1 MNEVKSSLGNVKISQ
16 GTSFHSEGRASVR
29 ETESGVD
36 EEKNQKKTAK
46 FFDFIISF
54 SLAAIFFG
62 LPLFFTGLTL
72 QGIAFD
78 KQVFFYAL
86 ILIGLVAWVS
96 RGVIVG
102 ELKIRRTPLDIPI
115 IAFWLIYLLTTIF
128 SVDRW
133 HSFWGFF
140 GDPSRG
146 FLSATAILV
155 AYYLIFSNFTQ
166 KRFKMMLAASVV
178 SAAIV
183 SLWSLLAVLG
193 VKFLPDKIFQLAPL
207 SLVGSVSGLGVF
219 LSFMLPIS
227 ITALFQIQKSEK
239 MKPVWKKIFTFGILA
254 SLLVYI
260 VDILLLFAF
269 IPWPALLI
277 GLGLFLIFILSRVIR
292 PSENWTWLPMVAF
305 VAAFA
310 ILMIGN
316 NRLARI
322 NLPVEV
328 TPNYQMS
335 WDVAWQ
341 SAKNNFILGSGP
353 ATYGYDFS
361 LHHSK
366 DFNLNALYNLR
377 FYQGT
382 GLFFEA
388 LPTVGALGTI
398 ALILLALSFISV
410 VIYLLTKEKEKNKIY
425 SLGYVTSALI
435 LLGASFTGRA
445 EGAVVIM
452 AGLFGALALAL
463 LLWESGSEEKNISLS
478 LKASPKYALALAFI
492 FIVVSAGVVFLYVFL
507 GKILVADVYAGKK
520 AVGNQATE
528 EDINSGLGKAIQ
540 LYPQEGRYYS
550 QASQNYMILANSEIL
565 KGEKER
571 DLLKVQNNLNVSI
584 LLAKRGSELMKNDVL
599 AVENLALI
607 YENASLYVKD
617 SLDLARATYEQAQ
630 KLEPHNPDYF
640 IKLGQIKIAAASG
653 KEEKERNPII
663 EEAKGFF
670 NQAKDE
676 KNNYAPAYYNLS
688 LAEEALGGVDSSIND
703 MGKAFSL
710 DRSNINYAFNL
721 ARLYETRGKG
731 DDDKI
736 AEDLFKQI
744 LGVNDKEINTHFS
757 LGLLYEKTGRKSEA
771 VSEYKKVIDLL
782 PASQQNEPAGGT
794 EGSGSAKDKIE
805 KMISNIGNGISNQT
819 VNAPTEDQPVIQ
831 DQQ

>member
-1 MNEVKSSLGNVKISQ
+1 MDEIKSSLGNVRISH
-16 GTSFHSEGRASVR
+16 GTSFRTEERTSVR
-29 ETESGVD
+29 ETELEINEG
-36 EEKNQKKTAK
+36 KNQKKTAK
-46 FFDFIISF
+46 LFDFIISL

-78 KQVFFYAL
+78 KQVFFYAFVL
-86 ILIGLVAWVS
+86 LGLVAWVS
-96 RGVIVG
+96 KGVIVG

-115 IAFWLIYLLTTIF
+115 VAFWLVYLLATIF

-146 FLSATAILV
+146 FLSATALLIS
-155 AYYLIFSNFTQ
+155 YYLISSNFTQ
-166 KRFKMMLAASVV
+166 KRFKIMLTASII

-193 VKFLPDKIFQLAPL
+193 VKFLPDKILQLAPI
-207 SLVGSVSGLGVF
+207 SLMGSVSGLGVF
-219 LSFMLPIS
+219 LSFMFPIS
-227 ITALFQIQKSEK
+227 ITALFQIQKAEK

-254 SLLVYI
+254 SLAVYTA
-260 VDILLLFAF
+260 DILLFFAF
-269 IPWPALLI
+269 IPWPALLV
-277 GLGLFLIFILSRVIR
+277 GLGLFLIFILSQVVR
-292 PSENWTWLPMVAF
+292 PSENWTWLPMVVF

-341 SAKNNFILGSGP
+341 STKDNFVLGSGP
-353 ATYGYDFS
+353 ATYSYDFS

-388 LPTVGALGTI
+388 LPTIGILGTI
-398 ALILLALSFISV
+398 ALILLALSFVSV
-410 VIYLLTKEKEKNKIY
+410 VIYLLTREKEKNKIY
-425 SLGYVTSALI
+425 SLGYVISALI
-435 LLGASFTGRA
+435 LLGASFLGRA
-445 EGAVVIM
+445 EGVVIIM
-452 AGLFGALALAL
+452 SGLFGSLALAL

-478 LKASPKYALALAFI
+478 LKASPKYALALAFV

-507 GKILVADVYAGKK
+507 GKILIADVYAGKK
-520 AVGNQATE
+520 VSGNQIVE
-528 EDINSGLGKAIQ
+528 EEINSSLGKAIQ

-550 QASQNYMILANSEIL
+550 QASQRYMILANSEIL

-571 DLLKVQNNLNVSI
+571 DLLKVQNNLNASI
-584 LLAKRGSELMKNDVL
+584 LLAKRGSELMKNDIS

-607 YENASLYVKD
+607 YENAGLYVKD

-640 IKLGQIKIAAASG
+640 IKLGQIRIAVVSG
-653 KEEKERNPII
+653 KEEKERTPVI
-663 EEAKGFF
+663 EEAKGLF
-670 NQAKDE
+670 NQAIDE
-676 KNNYAPAYYNLS
+676 KNNYAPGYYNLA
-688 LAEEALGGVDSSIND
+688 LAEEALGGMDSSIDN
-703 MGKAFSL
+703 MAKAFRL

-721 ARLYETRGKG
+721 ARLYQVRGKG

-757 LGLLYEKTGRKSEA
+757 LGLLYEKMSRKSEA
-771 VSEYKKVIDLL
+771 ISEYKKVLDLL
-782 PASQQNEPAGGT
+782 PASPAGGP
-794 EGSGSAKDKIE
+794 EGSGEAKDKIE
-805 KMISNIGNGISNQT
+805 KMISNIENGISNQIKD
-819 VNAPTEDQPVIQ
+819 ASTENQPAIQ

>member
-1 MNEVKSSLGNVKISQ
+1 MNEIKSSMGNVRISH
-16 GTSFHSEGRASVR
+16 GTSFRTEERTSVSAR
-29 ETESGVD
+29 ETEPEVKEG
-36 EEKNQKKTAK
+36 KNQKKTAK
-46 FFDFIISF
+46 IFDFIISF

-86 ILIGLVAWVS
+86 ILLGLVAWVS
-96 RGVIVG
+96 KGVIVG

-115 IAFWLIYLLTTIF
+115 IAFWLIYLLATIF

-146 FLSATAILV
+146 FLSATALIV
-155 AYYLIFSNFTQ
+155 SYYLISSNFTQ
-166 KRFKMMLAASVV
+166 KRFKIILTVSII

-193 VKFLPDKIFQLAPL
+193 IKFLPDKFLRLAPI
-207 SLVGSVSGLGVF
+207 SLIGSVSGLGVF

-239 MKPVWKKIFTFGILA
+239 MKQVWKKIFTFVILA
-254 SLLVYI
+254 SLAVYI
-260 VDILLLFAF
+260 IDILFFFAF
-269 IPWPALLI
+269 IPWPALLV
-277 GLGLFLIFILSRVIR
+277 GLGLFLIFILSQVVR
-292 PSENWTWLPMVAF
+292 PSESWTWLPMIAF
-305 VAAFA
+305 VAALA

-316 NRLARI
+316 NRLAKI

-328 TPNYQMS
+328 TPNYRMS

-341 SAKNNFILGSGP
+341 ASKDNFVLGSGP

-361 LHHSK
+361 LYRSK

-388 LPTVGALGTI
+388 LPTVGILGTI
-398 ALILLALSFISV
+398 ALILLTLSFISV
-410 VIYLLTKEKEKNKIY
+410 VIYLLTREKEKNKIY

-435 LLGASFTGRA
+435 LIGASFTGRA
-445 EGAVVIM
+445 EGVIIIM
-452 AGLFGALALAL
+452 LGLFGALALAL

-478 LKASPKYALALAFI
+478 LKASPKYALALAFV

-507 GKILVADVYAGKK
+507 GKIWIADFYAGKK
-520 AVGNQATE
+520 ADGKQATKE
-528 EDINSGLGKAIQ
+528 EINSSLGKAIQ
-540 LYPQEGRYYS
+540 FYPQEGRYYS
-550 QASQNYMILANSEIL
+550 QASQNYMILANNEIL

-571 DLLKVQNNLNVSI
+571 DLLKVQNNLNTSI

-607 YENASLYVKD
+607 YENAGLYVKD

-630 KLEPHNPDYF
+630 ILEPHNPDYF

-653 KEEKERNPII
+653 KEEKERTPII
-663 EEAKGFF
+663 EEAKNLF
-670 NQAKDE
+670 NQAIDE
-676 KNNYAPAYYNLS
+676 KNNYAPSYYNLA
-688 LAEEALGGVDSSIND
+688 LAEEALGSGDSSIDN
-703 MGKAFSL
+703 MAKAFSL

-721 ARLYETRGKG
+721 ARLYQARGKG

-744 LGVNDKEINTHFS
+744 LGVNNKEINTHFS
-757 LGLLYEKTGRKSEA
+757 LGLLYEKMGRKDEA
-771 VSEYKKVIDLL
+771 VSEYKKVLEFL
-782 PASQQNEPAGGT
+782 PED
-794 EGSGSAKDKIE
+794 SGEAKDKIG
-805 KMISNIGNGISNQT
+805 KMISNIENGISNQT
-819 VNAPTEDQPVIQ
+819 KDASMENQPAAQ